1 MGTPP
6 VRFRDR
12 WRRRTDLLP
21 SQSVIYWHILI
32 GSQPAV
38 TDLAQMAR
46 HRVASFSGFHMTP
59 LKWLH
64 ITVLTGGPADHVP
77 AGGLQQMVHTASE
90 LLSDLEPISVTIGK
104 FLYHPEGIM
113 LDVEPEDALVPI
125 RDAVRIATST
135 TTGYGGMD
143 DSPWKPHITLCYST
157 ACQPA
162 EPVMAALGPA
172 LPAREIRIDTVS
184 LVIQHGPERLW
195 DWRIAGTVRFA
206 AYMAER

>member
-1 MGTPP
+1 
-6 VRFRDR
+6 
-12 WRRRTDLLP
+12 
-21 SQSVIYWHILI
+21 
-32 GSQPAV
+32 
-38 TDLAQMAR
+38 MAR

-77 AGGLQQMVHTASE
+77 AGGLQQMVDTASE
-90 LLSDLEPISVTIGK
+90 LLSDSEPTSVTIGK
-104 FLYHPEGIM
+104 L
-113 LDVEPEDALVPI
+113 LVPP
-125 RDAVRIATST
+125 RGHHARRRAGRCPSADPRRGTDCGKHHD
-135 TTGYGGMD
+135 GYGGMD

-195 DWRIAGTVRFA
+195 DWRIAGTVHFA

>member
-1 MGTPP
+1 MGTSP

-21 SQSVIYWHILI
+21 NQSVIYWHILI
-32 GSQPAV
+32 GSHPAV

-46 HRVASFSGFHMTP
+46 HRVASFGGFHLTP

-64 ITVLTGGPADHVP
+64 ITVLTGGPADQVP
-77 AGGLQQMVHTASE
+77 AGLQQMVHTVSE
-90 LLSDLEPISVTIGK
+90 LLSGLEPIPVTIGK

-125 RDAVRIATST
+125 RDAVRIAAST
-135 TTGYGGMD
+135 TPGNGGID

-162 EPVMAALGPA
+162 EPVIAALGPP
-172 LPAREIRIDTVS
+172 LPARETRIDTVS
-184 LVIQHGPERLW
+184 LVIQHGPERQW

-206 AYMAER
+206 ACMVER

>member
-6 VRFRDR
+6 VMFRDR

-90 LLSDLEPISVTIGK
+90 LLSDLEPISVT
-104 FLYHPEGIM
+104 M
-113 LDVEPEDALVPI
+113 LDVDHEDGLVPI
-125 RDAVRIATST
+125 RDAVRIAAST
-135 TTGYGGMD
+135 TTGYGGIY
-143 DSPWKPHITLCYST
+143 DSPLKPHITLCYST

-172 LPAREIRIDTVS
+172 LPAREIRIDKVS

-195 DWRIAGTVRFA
+195 DWRIAGTVPFA
-206 AYMAER
+206 ARMAES

>member
-1 MGTPP
+1 M
-6 VRFRDR
+6 FRDR

-21 SQSVIYWHILI
+21 SQSIIYWHILI

-46 HRVASFSGFHMTP
+46 HRLASFSGFHMTP

-64 ITVLTGGPADHVP
+64 ITVLTGGPAGQVP
-77 AGGLQQMVHTASE
+77 AGGSQQMVHTASE
-90 LLSDLEPISVTIGK
+90 LLSDLEPIPLTIGK

-113 LDVEPEDALVPI
+113 LDVEPGDALVPI

-135 TTGYGGMD
+135 TTGCGGEG
-143 DSPWKPHITLCYST
+143 DSPWEPHITLCYST

-195 DWRIAGTVRFA
+195 DWRIARTVHFA
-206 AYMAER
+206 AYMTER